1 VVASVAS
8 FDSLNLVQARPAS
21 AGAVMPVPAAPISH
35 DRPQPAPQHIVSAVA
50 LAPAAMSALIE
61 AQATLSRPAPLLARD
76 DTVHTI
82 DQLIYRLDAGATS
95 EDMPF
100 EVRRLHAA
108 RMALAQSPVD
118 IKA

>member
-1 VVASVAS
+1 MVASVAS
-8 FDSLNLVQARPAS
+8 FGSPTLTQGQTAHAVVPAPV
-21 AGAVMPVPAAPISH
+21 APVPNDTAQPHAA
-35 DRPQPAPQHIVSAVA
+35 QHVVSAVA
-50 LAPAAMSALIE
+50 FAPAAMSALIE
-61 AQATLSRPAPLLARD
+61 AQERLSHPAPVLARD
-76 DTVHTI
+76 DTVHVI

-108 RMALAQSPVD
+108 RVALTASPVD

>member
-1 VVASVAS
+1 MVASVAS
-8 FDSLNLVQARPAS
+8 FGSPTLTQGQTAH
-21 AGAVMPVPAAPISH
+21 AVVPAAVASIANDVPPH
-35 DRPQPAPQHIVSAVA
+35 HAAQHVVSAVA
-50 LAPAAMSALIE
+50 FAPAAMSALIE
-61 AQATLSRPAPLLARD
+61 AQEALSHPAPVLARE
-76 DTVHTI
+76 DTVHAI

-108 RMALAQSPVD
+108 RVALAANPVD